1 MKELFDLF
9 LYHSYNAQESYEA
22 YINFLKLATEAET
35 PGNANYF
42 RVQAESLRSEYVR
55 HSTAADAYFNSHKMA
70 LQRLADGLETES
82 SNDQKKQ

>member
-9 LYHSYNAQESYEA
+9 LLHSYHAQKAYEQ
-22 YINFLKLATEAET
+22 YIQFLEQSTEATT

-55 HSTAADAYFNSHKMA
+55 HSTAADAYFNSHKMT
-70 LQRLADGLETES
+70 LQRRAADLETES
-82 SNDQKKQ
+82 DNQKQQ